1 MQNSKEK
8 CSLTEQVIIYEVR
21 TANGKPGKSRNFKNS
36 KLGKSRNFV
45 VGHGKSWKLKVYLL
59 D

>member
-21 TANGKPGKSRNFKNS
+21 TGNGKPGKSRNLRIQS
-36 KLGKSRNFV
+36 LES
-45 VGHGKSWKLKVYLL
+45 HGILLSAMENHGNYYLL